1 MHPKYA
7 AVTLRNDKVQN
18 KIGSLDESLL
28 IRKPQL

>member
-7 AVTLRNDKVQN
+7 VTLRIGKVQN